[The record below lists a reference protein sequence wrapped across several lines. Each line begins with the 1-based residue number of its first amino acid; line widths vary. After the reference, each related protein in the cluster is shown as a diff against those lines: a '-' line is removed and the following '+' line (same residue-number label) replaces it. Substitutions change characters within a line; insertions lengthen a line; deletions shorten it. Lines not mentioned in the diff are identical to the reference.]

1 MLSFVC
7 ANIPRHILH
16 PQLPQ
21 DNTLLSKI
29 MDAHLGGER
38 ARDRE
43 KWRERGGGNGVFLSV
58 LSGQIM

>member
-7 ANIPRHILH
+7 VNIPRHILH

-38 ARDRE
+38 ERE
-43 KWRERGGGNGVFLSV
+43 IERSGERGGGNGVF
-58 LSGQIM
+58 